1 VKDAAAISC
10 TGSAHYCIE
19 RRTGTSLWGSVA
31 ACVLIITLVALPA
44 FSGRDF
50 IQDLIF
56 VFYMSALAQCW
67 NLLAGYTGL
76 VSVGQQAFVGL
87 GGYLLFALTILA
99 GLDPLAAIVL
109 AGALSAAFAVPTAL
123 IVFRLRGAY
132 FAIGTWV
139 MAEVYRLVLAQ
150 FKQLGGGTGK
160 SLPPSVTNEVFGIE
174 WIKSLFA
181 VRTPAA
187 RDIISYWV
195 ALVLAVG
202 TIALVYLVLRSR
214 RGLALGAIRDSEAAA
229 ESVGVDSFRIKFGIY
244 VIIAA
249 ATGMIGALIYLQKAR
264 ISPDAAFSVLDWTA
278 YVIFI
283 VVIGGIG
290 TIEGPIL
297 GTTVFYLMQRYLAS
311 YGAWYLI
318 LLGCLAISVM
328 LLAPRGL
335 WGFITERYGLVLFPI
350 RLRLVVERG
359 DQTYVTPAPKAQ
371 ITSVY
376 ALFTAAARQATT
388 GYLPA
393 LHRGGSAIN
402 RLSTAINRQVTAA
415 RVSRRALATYKF
427 FTAVHQRAMKTYL
440 PTLHRRGLAV
450 YGFVTAVHRQAMTI
464 YLSTLRRGNVAIG
477 RFWMAAHARALTAYL
492 PTLRRGG
499 LATYR
504 FFTLVR
510 RQAMMSY
517 FAALRLFN
525 SLFVVAARK
534 ATALPSEILSARRR
548 RGSTVSFNPG
558 NQNPPM
564 SKQMQGKICVIT
576 GGAGSIGLAAAK
588 LLLAEGAK
596 VMLLDLSE
604 AALKKAAADIA
615 GDSLAW
621 SAADVTK
628 SDQVKNCIAST
639 VSRWGKIDVL
649 FSNASNFG
657 VVAPITEYP
666 EDVFD
671 SVFAVHVKSAFL
683 AAKHTLPFMNDGGSI
698 IMTSSIVAVEGDPGV
713 CAYITAKHAQV
724 GLMRALAKE
733 AAARNIRV
741 NTIHPG
747 PVDDAFQ
754 FEVETNLSRVLG
766 RDAGAVFNEAIPL
779 RRHVR
784 AEEVARSV
792 LYLASDASRFTTG
805 SLLMVDGGLSA

>member
-1 VKDAAAISC
+1 VKNAAAISG

-19 RRTGTSLWGSVA
+19 RKTGASRWGSIA
-31 ACVLIITLVALPA
+31 ACVLVVTLVALPA
-44 FSGRDF
+44 FSGRDL

-56 VFYMSALAQCW
+56 VYYMSALAQCW

-87 GGYLLFALTILA
+87 GGYLLFALTIFA

-109 AGALSAAFAVPTAL
+109 AGAVSAMFAVPTAL

-195 ALVLAVG
+195 ALALTVG
-202 TIALVYLVLRSR
+202 TIALVYLILRSR

-229 ESVGVDSFRIKFGIY
+229 ESVGVDSFRIKLGIY
-244 VIIAA
+244 IVIAA

-297 GTTVFYLMQRYLAS
+297 GTIVFYLMQRYLAS
-311 YGAWYLI
+311 YGALYLI

-335 WGFITERYGLVLFPI
+335 WGFIAERYGLVLFPI
-350 RLRLVVERG
+350 RLRLVVDGR
-359 DQTYVTPAPKAQ
+359 DQTYATPRPETEM
-371 ITSVY
+371 TSVY
-376 ALFTAAARQATT
+376 ALFTAAGRQATST
-388 GYLPA
+388 YLLA
-393 LHRGGSAIN
+393 LRRGGFVIN
-402 RLSTAINRQVTAA
+402 WSLTAINRQIVAA
-415 RVSRRALATYKF
+415 HVSRRALAAHKF
-427 FTAVHQRAMKTYL
+427 FTAVRQQARTTYL
-440 PTLHRRGLAV
+440 PTWHQSRLAAHDFFTAARRQAKTVYLSTLLRAGAAIDTFLTAAYGRAMTEHLPKLRRRGLVA
-450 YGFVTAVHRQAMTI
+450 YAFFKLLHRQAMMI
-464 YLSTLRRGNVAIG
+464 
-477 RFWMAAHARALTAYL
+477 
-492 PTLRRGG
+492 
-499 LATYR
+499 
-504 FFTLVR
+504 
-510 RQAMMSY
+510 Y
-517 FAALRLFN
+517 FAAFRLVN
-525 SLFVVAARK
+525 TLFGVVARE
-534 ATALPSEILSARRR
+534 ATTFPSAILSYRRR
-548 RGSTVSFNPG
+548 LRSIVTVNPG
-558 NQNPPM
+558 NRNPPT
-564 SKQMQGKICVIT
+564 SKQMQGKVCVIT

-596 VMLLDLSE
+596 VMLLDLSD
-604 AALKKAAADIA
+604 AALKTATADMAA
-615 GDSLAW
+615 DSLAW
-621 SAADVTK
+621 SAADITK

-649 FSNASNFG
+649 FSNSGNFG

-671 SVFAVHVKSAFL
+671 SVLAVHIKGAFL

-698 IMTSSIVAVEGDPGV
+698 IIASSIVGVKGDTGV

-724 GLMRALAKE
+724 GLMRALARE

-747 PVDDAFQ
+747 PVDNAFR
-754 FEVETNLSRVLG
+754 FEAETNLSRVLG
-766 RDAGAVFNEAIPL
+766 RDAGAFGNQVISPRPHA
-779 RRHVR
+779 R
-784 AEEVARSV
+784 ADDVARSV

>member
-1 VKDAAAISC
+1 VKHAAATSC
-10 TGSAHYCIE
+10 TGSVHYCIE
-19 RRTGTSLWGSVA
+19 RRTSTSLWGLVA
-31 ACVLIITLVALPA
+31 ACVLVVTLVALPA
-44 FSGRDF
+44 FSRRDF
-50 IQDLIF
+50 IQDLIV

-87 GGYLLFALTILA
+87 GGYLLFALTIFA
-99 GLDPLAAIVL
+99 GLDPVAAIAL
-109 AGALSAAFAVPTAL
+109 AGALSAVFAVPTAL

-181 VRTPAA
+181 VTTPAA

-195 ALVLAVG
+195 ALALVVG
-202 TIALVYLVLRSR
+202 TVALVYLILRSR

-229 ESVGVDSFRIKFGIY
+229 ESVGVDSFRVKLVIY
-244 VIIAA
+244 VVIAA

-297 GTTVFYLMQRYLAS
+297 GTIVFYLMQRYLAS
-311 YGAWYLI
+311 FGAWYLI

-328 LLAPRGL
+328 LLAPKGL
-335 WGFITERYGLVLFPI
+335 WGFIAERYGLVLFPL
-350 RLRLVVERG
+350 RLRLVVERR
-359 DQTYVTPAPKAQ
+359 DQTYVTP
-371 ITSVY
+371 
-376 ALFTAAARQATT
+376 RQAATT
-388 GYLPA
+388 YLQA
-393 LHRGGSAIN
+393 
-402 RLSTAINRQVTAA
+402 
-415 RVSRRALATYKF
+415 F
-427 FTAVHQRAMKTYL
+427 YL
-440 PTLHRRGLAV
+440 PTLRRRSLAAYDFFTSVHRQAIAIYRSTLRQGGVAIDRFLTAARGRAMTAYLLTLRRRRLSA
-450 YGFVTAVHRQAMTI
+450 YGFFKLVHRQAMTI
-464 YLSTLRRGNVAIG
+464 Y
-477 RFWMAAHARALTAYL
+477 
-492 PTLRRGG
+492 
-499 LATYR
+499 
-504 FFTLVR
+504 
-510 RQAMMSY
+510 
-517 FAALRLFN
+517 FAALRAVN
-525 SLFVVAARK
+525 TLFVTVAGN
-534 ATALPSEILSARRR
+534 ATTLNSTFLSARRQPR
-548 RGSTVSFNPG
+548 STATFNPG
-558 NQNPPM
+558 NSPT
-564 SKQMQGKICVIT
+564 SKQMQGKVCVIT

-604 AALKKAAADIA
+604 AALKKAAADIP

-621 SAADVTK
+621 SAVDITK

-649 FSNASNFG
+649 FSNAGNFG
-657 VVAPITEYP
+657 VVAPIAEYP
-666 EDVFD
+666 EDVFE
-671 SVFAVHVKSAFL
+671 SVLAVNVKGAFL

-698 IMTSSIVAVEGDPGV
+698 IITSSIVGVKGDPGA

-724 GLMRALAKE
+724 GLMRVLAKE

-747 PVDDAFQ
+747 PVDNAFQ
-754 FEVETNLSRVLG
+754 FEVETNLSRVFG
-766 RDAGAVFNEAIPL
+766 RDAGAFFNEVIPL
-779 RRHVR
+779 RRHAR

-792 LYLASDASRFTTG
+792 LYLASDASSFTTG